1 MTSACRGDLRLSPF
15 FVHRAPDLGR
25 VALMP
30 APVAASIPAAVS
42 ERGHVFRLISR
53 IFVRLFVRDQFPVMV
68 FQTPAGVRVLQRV
81 LSVRRVVEVRLV
93 RVDVVRVVSVMRVM
107 VRLGR
112 RLHLAP
118 VADDPHHRA
127 VAAAALRAAVLDVG
141 FFVQSSRQVRVA
153 SFRRCGE
160 GGLGNVVETVS
171 WFLNLRCVSEDFFV
185 VGHCF
190 REQVVLQLLL
200 MLLLLLKLKLLL
212 MIMQFL
218 FE

>member
-1 MTSACRGDLRLSPF
+1 
-15 FVHRAPDLGR
+15 
-25 VALMP
+25 
-30 APVAASIPAAVS
+30 
-42 ERGHVFRLISR
+42 
-53 IFVRLFVRDQFPVMV
+53 MV

-153 SFRRCGE
+153 LSGCG
-160 GGLGNVVETVS
+160 GGGGWGNVVETVS

-190 REQVVLQLLL
+190 REQVVSQLLL